1 MRVFSPL
8 SRLPLLSVFSFLVS
22 SLYVDE
28 AYHVDYQHS
37 LLGSPVDGNTF
48 FHQPSATSKASLIY
62 TLSEKNVLGALNP
75 KDGSIVWRQHLG
87 DIDTLPQ
94 APGILRA
101 VNNTDLIYTA
111 IGNRVSSWDATNGR
125 LVSEWYGEGNV
136 KSMELL
142 EVDPLVVFEGDG
154 ISTLVRLNSANAKMM
169 WEVKDAS

>member
-1 MRVFSPL
+1 MISPL
-8 SRLPLLSVFSFLVS
+8 LRLPLLSIFSFLVS
-22 SLYVDE
+22 GLYVDE
-28 AYHVDYQHS
+28 AFHVDYQHS
-37 LLGSPVDGNTF
+37 LLGSPIDGNTF

-75 KDGSIVWRQHLG
+75 KDGSLVWRQQLG
-87 DIDTLPQ
+87 NIGSVSQ

-101 VNNTDLIYTA
+101 VNHTDLIYTA

-136 KSMELL
+136 KSMELH
-142 EVDPLVVFEGDG
+142 EVDPLVVFEGNG
-154 ISTLVRLNSANAKMM
+154 VSTLVRLNSANAKMM